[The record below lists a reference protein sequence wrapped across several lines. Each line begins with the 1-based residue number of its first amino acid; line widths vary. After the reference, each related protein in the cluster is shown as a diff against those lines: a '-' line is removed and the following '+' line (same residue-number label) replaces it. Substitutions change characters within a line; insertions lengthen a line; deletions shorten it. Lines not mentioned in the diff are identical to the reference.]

1 MSKVFRLYKNGDNT
15 FTDWHESASFPYNSE
30 NRDGKNG
37 IDDPAGA
44 SAKNEITSIPSP
56 FARID
61 LVKTAFVRVC
71 QPDVETKKVNLDGN
85 TIFHKMVSDTLD
97 VGEIFFNIS
106 KYSDK
111 IEIIKWDASA
121 MIPLLE
127 NSDKEGHCYLADA
140 LRKYMVS
147 DAKAYNFNQL
157 QDIYILN
164 YKNGL
169 NELDIIGATSPRTIF
184 FSTANRL
191 EDVSKEIN
199 FGQDRPFDSDF
210 QPLYKRDKDYIKAW
224 FVLAKSIPDFADLFP
239 EVYEYLQ
246 MTLKMLDVNFRNE
259 LKGVTNSDP
268 LASSNIQVSINQQ
281 TNIVEVLGY
290 PILKKLD
297 QPIKGSDF
305 EIVSTAQLSHMPLVL
320 PVESGNMYANLH
332 YTTAMWG
339 KENRAEY
346 FDVQDDLSQR
356 SLPNDGTLYPYLTI
370 GDFLEDT
377 IIQVPHTLNKS
388 SFFNG
393 NYDGPSNAKTSYLLP
408 LKRRFF
414 EFFSTEELLT
424 PFADGSSMIKMENIN
439 DMSVK
444 VYLRVPI
451 KGKGNVKFVEYTRI
465 YYGGGNAV
473 DSSRNQGAI
482 VDVDF
487 TGFIM
492 PNVKFSEPKD
502 AIYKVGCVSTFKRKY
517 QFSFFKGVTA
527 LDVTSECRNKNGE
540 STYKAQT
547 YTLEKD
553 NFDYI
558 VFTDANEHRGVLIP
572 MFDKQRSTEQFKFA
586 VDLGTSNTHVEVL
599 KNGVLEPHAL
609 TYGEKD
615 CPLTKMFII
624 DSTSII
630 KTDLL
635 EQDDLEEY
643 DFLPFVLGEDSMF
656 KFPTRTVLSHAK
668 GVDWNNVILPY
679 ELVNIPFAYNK
690 RVNLEYNDTPKDNI
704 KWGKGQEQRYI
715 SVFIDCLMLLLRN
728 KVIMNG
734 GNLQQTDITWFYPIS
749 MSPKRVNLIR
759 TTWNAAY
766 RKYFGNGATNSMTES
781 AAPIQYF
788 FRQNATATSLVSI
801 DIGGGTTDIAFAKD
815 GDLQNV
821 TSFKFAS
828 NDLFE
833 SSLDA
838 SLHNGIIDYFKKIV
852 EDKIKDIGELKKILD
867 SNTKPSNIASFFFSL
882 PENPAAANLDR
893 SVIDFDSLLC
903 EDENFKI
910 VFIIF
915 YTAIIY
921 HIAQILNLKG
931 MPMPR
936 HISFSGNGSK
946 ILRVITPDDRL
957 LAKFTCKIF
966 QLLNVDRTDGKL
978 EILGLGD
985 NASSPKQAT
994 CKGALVTNHPLDE
1007 DRDKVVIL
1015 KGDGTSFVDSDD
1027 TYDSIDANYISKTK
1041 VAVEK
1046 FFEFTLGK
1054 LNKEFNFDENF
1065 GVTPESLALAK
1076 EVYADDLDTFISRG
1090 MTLAKEDSNGQE
1102 RISETL
1108 FFYPIKGVMNVL
1120 SGAIDKSLTN
1130 ERN

>member
-15 FTDWHESASFPYNSE
+15 FTDWHESASFPYSSE

-37 IDDPAGA
+37 IDDPDGA
-44 SAKNEITSIPSP
+44 SSKNEITSIPSP

-71 QPDVETKKVNLDGN
+71 QPDVNTKKINLDGN

-97 VGEIFFNIS
+97 VGEIFFNID

-111 IEIIKWDASA
+111 IEIVKWDSVA
-121 MIPLLE
+121 MISLLE
-127 NSDKEGHCYLADA
+127 NSDKEGHRYLADA

-224 FVLAKSIPDFADLFP
+224 FVLAKSIPDFAGLFP

-246 MTLKMLDVNFRNE
+246 MTLNNLNVNFRNE
-259 LKGVTNSDP
+259 LKGLTNSDP
-268 LASSNIQVSINQQ
+268 LATSNIQVSVNQQ
-281 TNIVEVLGY
+281 TNIVEVLGF
-290 PILKKLD
+290 PILKKLNE
-297 QPIKGSDF
+297 PIKGSDF
-305 EIVSTAQLSHMPLVL
+305 EIISKVQLEQMPLVL

-332 YTTAMWG
+332 YTTALWG
-339 KENRAEY
+339 KDNRAEY
-346 FDVQDDLSQR
+346 FEEQEDLSQR
-356 SLPNDGTLYPYLTI
+356 RLPNDGTLYPYLTI

-414 EFFSTEELLT
+414 EFFSVEDLFT
-424 PFADGSSMIKMENIN
+424 PFADGASMIKMENIN

-451 KGKGNVKFVEYTRI
+451 KGKGNIKSVEYSKI

-473 DSSRNQGAI
+473 DTSRNQGAI
-482 VDVDF
+482 VDADF

-492 PNVKFSEPKD
+492 PNVKFTDPKD
-502 AIYKVGCVSTFKRKY
+502 AIYKVGCVSTFKRNY
-517 QFSFFKGVTA
+517 QFSFFKDVTA

-558 VFTDANEHRGVLIP
+558 VFTDANEHRGILIP

-599 KNGVLEPHAL
+599 KNGELEPHAL

-615 CPLTKMFII
+615 SPLTKMFVI
-624 DSTSII
+624 DSSSII

-715 SVFIDCLMLLLRN
+715 SVFIDCLMSLLRN

-781 AAPIQYF
+781 SAPIQYF

-893 SVIDFDSLLC
+893 SVIDFDSLLG

-1046 FFEFTLGK
+1046 FFEFTLSK

-1120 SGAIDKSLTN
+1120 SGAINNSLTN
-1130 ERN
+1130 E

>member
-15 FTDWHESASFPYNSE
+15 FTDWHESASFPYSSE

-37 IDDPAGA
+37 IDDPDGA
-44 SAKNEITSIPSP
+44 SSKNEITSIPSP

-71 QPDVETKKVNLDGN
+71 QPDVNTKKINLDGN

-97 VGEIFFNIS
+97 VGEIFFNID

-111 IEIIKWDASA
+111 IEIVKWDSVA
-121 MIPLLE
+121 MISLLE
-127 NSDKEGHCYLADA
+127 NSDKEGHRYLADA

-224 FVLAKSIPDFADLFP
+224 FVLAKSIPDFAGLFP

-246 MTLKMLDVNFRNE
+246 MTLNKLNVNFRNE

-290 PILKKLD
+290 PILKKLNE
-297 QPIKGSDF
+297 PIKGSDF
-305 EIVSTAQLSHMPLVL
+305 EIVSKVQLEQMPLVL

-332 YTTAMWG
+332 YTTALWG
-339 KENRAEY
+339 KDNRAEY
-346 FDVQDDLSQR
+346 FEEQEDLSQR
-356 SLPNDGTLYPYLTI
+356 RLPNDGTLYPYLTI

-414 EFFSTEELLT
+414 EFFSVEDLFT
-424 PFADGSSMIKMENIN
+424 PFADGASMIKMENIN

-451 KGKGNVKFVEYTRI
+451 KGKGNIKSVEYSKI

-473 DSSRNQGAI
+473 DTSRNQGAI
-482 VDVDF
+482 VDADF

-492 PNVKFSEPKD
+492 PNVKFTDPKD
-502 AIYKVGCVSTFKRKY
+502 AIYKVGCVSTFKRNY
-517 QFSFFKGVTA
+517 QFSFFKDVTA

-558 VFTDANEHRGVLIP
+558 VFTDANEHRGILIP

-599 KNGVLEPHAL
+599 KNGEQEPHAL

-615 CPLTKMFII
+615 SPLTKMFVI
-624 DSTSII
+624 DSSSII

-781 AAPIQYF
+781 SAPIQYF

-893 SVIDFDSLLC
+893 SVIDFDSLLG

-1046 FFEFTLGK
+1046 FFEFTLSK

-1120 SGAIDKSLTN
+1120 SGAINNSLTN
-1130 ERN
+1130 E

>member
-15 FTDWHESASFPYNSE
+15 FTDWHESASFPYSSE

-37 IDDPAGA
+37 IDDPDGA
-44 SAKNEITSIPSP
+44 SSKNEITSIPSP

-71 QPDVETKKVNLDGN
+71 QPDVNTKKINLDGN

-97 VGEIFFNIS
+97 VGEIFFNID

-111 IEIIKWDASA
+111 IEIVKWDSVA
-121 MIPLLE
+121 MISLLE
-127 NSDKEGHCYLADA
+127 NSDKEGHRYLADA

-184 FSTANRL
+184 FSTANKL

-210 QPLYKRDKDYIKAW
+210 QPLYKRDKEYVKAW
-224 FVLAKSIPDFADLFP
+224 FVLSKSIPGFAGLFP

-246 MTLKMLDVNFRNE
+246 ATLKMLDIDFRNE
-259 LKGVTNSDP
+259 LKGLTNSDP
-268 LASSNIQVSINQQ
+268 LAKSNIQVSVNHQ

-290 PILKKLD
+290 PILKKLNE
-297 QPIKGSDF
+297 PIKGSDF
-305 EIVSTAQLSHMPLVL
+305 EIVSKVQLEQMPLVL

-332 YTTAMWG
+332 YTTALWG
-339 KENRAEY
+339 KDNRAGY
-346 FDVQDDLSQR
+346 FDKQDDLNLR
-356 SLPNDGTLYPYLTI
+356 RLPNDGAIYPYLTI

-377 IIQVPHTLNKS
+377 IIQVPHSLNKK
-388 SFFNG
+388 SFFDG
-393 NYDGPSNAKTSYLLP
+393 NYDGTPNVEKSYLLP

-414 EFFSTEELLT
+414 EFFSSVDLQNPLV
-424 PFADGSSMIKMENIN
+424 DGSPMIKMENIN

-444 VYLRVPI
+444 VYLRIPI
-451 KGKGNVKFVEYTRI
+451 KGNSNVKYVEYTKL
-465 YYGGGNAV
+465 YYGEGNAANP
-473 DSSRNQGAI
+473 SRNEGAI
-482 VDVDF
+482 VEADF
-487 TGFIM
+487 TGFLM
-492 PNVKFSEPKD
+492 PNVMFANPNE
-502 AIYKVGCVSTFKRKY
+502 ALYKIGCVSTYSRKF
-517 QFSFFKGVTA
+517 QFSFYKGVNK
-527 LDVTSECRNKNGE
+527 LSVTHACRNKNGE
-540 STYKAQT
+540 DFYKAVT
-547 YTLEKD
+547 YTLYKE

-558 VFTDANEHRGVLIP
+558 VLTDANNNQGVLVPI
-572 MFDKQRSTEQFKFA
+572 FAQQRGTEQFKFA
-586 VDLGTSNTHVEVL
+586 VDLGTSNTHVEVM
-599 KNGVLEPHAL
+599 KNGDLEPHTFA
-609 TYGEKD
+609 YDVKD
-615 CPLTKMFII
+615 SPMVKMFE
-624 DSTSII
+624 TSPNAIQNF
-630 KTDLL
+630 LQVH
-635 EQDDLEEY
+635 EELEEY
-643 DFLPFVLGEDSMF
+643 DFLPFILGEESMF

-690 RVNLEYNDTPKDNI
+690 RMSNAYNDTPKDNI

-715 SVFIDCLMLLLRN
+715 SVFIDCLMLMLRN
-728 KVIMNG
+728 KVVMNG
-734 GNLQQTDITWFYPIS
+734 GNLQQTDITCFYPIS

-759 TTWNAAY
+759 TTWNNAY
-766 RKYFGNGATNSMTES
+766 HKYFGNGTTKSMTES
-781 AAPIQYF
+781 SAPIQYF
-788 FRQNATATSLVSI
+788 FRQNATATNLVSI
-801 DIGGGTTDIAFAKD
+801 DIGGGTTDIAFAKN
-815 GDLQNV
+815 GELQNV

-833 SSLDA
+833 SSLDE
-838 SLHNGIIDYFKKIV
+838 SLHNGIIDYFKKVV
-852 EDKIKDIGELKKILD
+852 EDKIKDIDELKKILD
-867 SNTKPSNIASFFFSL
+867 TNTKPSNIASFFFSL

-893 SVIDFDSLLC
+893 SVIDFDVLLRD
-903 EDENFKI
+903 DENFKI

-921 HIAQILNLKG
+921 HIAQILKLKS

-946 ILRVITPDDRL
+946 ILRVITPENRL

-966 QLLNVDRTDGKL
+966 QLLSVDGTEGKL

-985 NASSPKQAT
+985 AASSPKQAT
-994 CKGALVTNHPLDE
+994 CKGALVTNQPLDE

-1015 KGDGTSFVDSDD
+1015 KGDGTSFVGNDD
-1027 TYDSIDANYISKTK
+1027 TYDSINANYISKTK
-1041 VAVEK
+1041 EAVEK
-1046 FFEFTLGK
+1046 FFEFALDK

-1065 GVTPESLALAK
+1065 GVTPESLSLAK
-1076 EVYADDLDTFISRG
+1076 DVCKDDIDTFINRG

-1120 SGAIDKSLTN
+1120 SGVINKSLTN
-1130 ERN
+1130 EDN

>member
-1 MSKVFRLYKNGDNT
+1 M
-15 FTDWHESASFPYNSE
+15 
-30 NRDGKNG
+30 
-37 IDDPAGA
+37 
-44 SAKNEITSIPSP
+44 
-56 FARID
+56 
-61 LVKTAFVRVC
+61 
-71 QPDVETKKVNLDGN
+71 
-85 TIFHKMVSDTLD
+85 
-97 VGEIFFNIS
+97 
-106 KYSDK
+106 
-111 IEIIKWDASA
+111 
-121 MIPLLE
+121 
-127 NSDKEGHCYLADA
+127 
-140 LRKYMVS
+140 
-147 DAKAYNFNQL
+147 
-157 QDIYILN
+157 
-164 YKNGL
+164 
-169 NELDIIGATSPRTIF
+169 
-184 FSTANRL
+184 
-191 EDVSKEIN
+191 
-199 FGQDRPFDSDF
+199 
-210 QPLYKRDKDYIKAW
+210 
-224 FVLAKSIPDFADLFP
+224 
-239 EVYEYLQ
+239 
-246 MTLKMLDVNFRNE
+246 
-259 LKGVTNSDP
+259 
-268 LASSNIQVSINQQ
+268 
-281 TNIVEVLGY
+281 
-290 PILKKLD
+290 
-297 QPIKGSDF
+297 
-305 EIVSTAQLSHMPLVL
+305 
-320 PVESGNMYANLH
+320 
-332 YTTAMWG
+332 
-339 KENRAEY
+339 
-346 FDVQDDLSQR
+346 QR
-356 SLPNDGTLYPYLTI
+356 
-370 GDFLEDT
+370 
-377 IIQVPHTLNKS
+377 
-388 SFFNG
+388 
-393 NYDGPSNAKTSYLLP
+393 
-408 LKRRFF
+408 
-414 EFFSTEELLT
+414 
-424 PFADGSSMIKMENIN
+424 
-439 DMSVK
+439 
-444 VYLRVPI
+444 
-451 KGKGNVKFVEYTRI
+451 
-465 YYGGGNAV
+465 GG
-473 DSSRNQGAI
+473 
-482 VDVDF
+482 
-487 TGFIM
+487 
-492 PNVKFSEPKD
+492 
-502 AIYKVGCVSTFKRKY
+502 
-517 QFSFFKGVTA
+517 
-527 LDVTSECRNKNGE
+527 
-540 STYKAQT
+540 
-547 YTLEKD
+547 
-553 NFDYI
+553 
-558 VFTDANEHRGVLIP
+558 
-572 MFDKQRSTEQFKFA
+572 
-586 VDLGTSNTHVEVL
+586 
-599 KNGVLEPHAL
+599 
-609 TYGEKD
+609 
-615 CPLTKMFII
+615 
-624 DSTSII
+624 
-630 KTDLL
+630 
-635 EQDDLEEY
+635 
-643 DFLPFVLGEDSMF
+643 
-656 KFPTRTVLSHAK
+656 
-668 GVDWNNVILPY
+668 DWNNVILPY

-838 SLHNGIIDYFKKIV
+838 SLHNGIIDYFK
-852 EDKIKDIGELKKILD
+852 
-867 SNTKPSNIASFFFSL
+867 
-882 PENPAAANLDR
+882 
-893 SVIDFDSLLC
+893 
-903 EDENFKI
+903 I

-966 QLLNVDRTDGKL
+966 QLLNVERTDGKL

-1120 SGAIDKSLTN
+1120 SGAINNSLTN
-1130 ERN
+1130 E

>member
-15 FTDWHESASFPYNSE
+15 FTDWHESASFPYSSE

-37 IDDPAGA
+37 IDDPDGA
-44 SAKNEITSIPSP
+44 SSKNEITSIPSP

-71 QPDVETKKVNLDGN
+71 QPDVNTQKINLDGN

-97 VGEIFFNIS
+97 VGEIFFNID

-111 IEIIKWDASA
+111 IEIVKWDSVA
-121 MIPLLE
+121 MISLLE
-127 NSDKEGHCYLADA
+127 NSDKEGHRYLADA

-246 MTLKMLDVNFRNE
+246 MTLKKLDVNFRNE
-259 LKGVTNSDP
+259 LKGLTSSDP
-268 LASSNIQVSINQQ
+268 LAKSNIQVSVNQQ

-290 PILKKLD
+290 PILKKLNE
-297 QPIKGSDF
+297 PIKGSDF
-305 EIVSTAQLSHMPLVL
+305 EIVSKVQLEQMPLVL

-332 YTTAMWG
+332 YTTALWG

-346 FDVQDDLSQR
+346 FEEQDDLSQR
-356 SLPNDGTLYPYLTI
+356 RLPNDGTLYPYLTI

-414 EFFSTEELLT
+414 EFFSTEDLFT

-451 KGKGNVKFVEYTRI
+451 KGKGNIKFVEYSKI

-473 DSSRNQGAI
+473 DTSRNQGAI
-482 VDVDF
+482 VDADF

-492 PNVKFSEPKD
+492 PNVKFTEPKD

-517 QFSFFKGVTA
+517 QFSFFKGITA

-558 VFTDANEHRGVLIP
+558 VFTDANEHRGILIP

-599 KNGVLEPHAL
+599 KNGELEPHAL

-615 CPLTKMFII
+615 SPLTKMFVI
-624 DSTSII
+624 DSSSII

-766 RKYFGNGATNSMTES
+766 RKYFGNGATSSMTES
-781 AAPIQYF
+781 SAPIQYF

-893 SVIDFDSLLC
+893 SVIDFDSLLG

-1041 VAVEK
+1041 GAVEK
-1046 FFEFTLGK
+1046 FFEFTLDK

-1120 SGAIDKSLTN
+1120 SGAINNSLTN
-1130 ERN
+1130 E

>member
-37 IDDPAGA
+37 IDDPEGA
-44 SAKNEITSIPSP
+44 SSKNEITSIPSP

-71 QPDVETKKVNLDGN
+71 QPDLATKRVNLEGD

-97 VGEIFFNIS
+97 VGEIFFNID
-106 KYSDK
+106 KYSNQ
-111 IEIIKWDASA
+111 IEIIKWDSSA
-121 MIPLLE
+121 MISLLE
-127 NSDKEGHCYLADA
+127 NSDKDGHHYLADA

-147 DAKAYNFNQL
+147 DAKAYNFDKL

-184 FSTANRL
+184 FSTANKL

-210 QPLYKRDKDYIKAW
+210 QPLYKRDKEYVKAW
-224 FVLAKSIPDFADLFP
+224 FVLSKSIPDFADLFP

-246 MTLKMLDVNFRNE
+246 ATLKMLPVDLRNE
-259 LKGVTNSDP
+259 LKGLTNSNP
-268 LASSNIQVSINQQ
+268 LASNTIQVSVNQQ

-290 PILKKLD
+290 PIFKKLN

-305 EIVSTAQLSHMPLVL
+305 EIMSKVQMTNMPLVL

-332 YTTAMWG
+332 YTTAPWG
-339 KENRAEY
+339 KNNRADY
-346 FDVQDDLSQR
+346 FDKQNDLNQR
-356 SLPNDGTLYPYLTI
+356 RLPNDGTVYPYLTI

-377 IIQVPHTLNKS
+377 IIQIPHTLNNHA
-388 SFFNG
+388 FWDG
-393 NYDGPSNAKTSYLLP
+393 NYDGQTGVKKSYLLP
-408 LKRRFF
+408 LKQRFF
-414 EFFSTEELLT
+414 EFFSVEDLQT
-424 PFADGSSMIKMENIN
+424 PFSDGSSMMKMENIN

-444 VYLRVPI
+444 VYLRIPI
-451 KGKGNVKFVEYTRI
+451 KGNGSVKFVEYPKI
-465 YYGGGNAV
+465 YYGAGNAA
-473 DSSRNQGAI
+473 DASRNQGSI
-482 VDVDF
+482 VEADF

-492 PNVKFSEPKD
+492 PNVKFTDSND
-502 AIYKVGCVSTFKRKY
+502 ALYKIGCVSTFKRNY
-517 QFSFFKGVTA
+517 QFSFYEGVNQQKATN
-527 LDVTSECRNKNGE
+527 DCRNKNGE
-540 STYKAQT
+540 YAYKAVT
-547 YTLEKD
+547 YTLDKQ

-558 VFTDANEHRGVLIP
+558 VFADAYGNRGVLVP
-572 MFDKQRSTEQFKFA
+572 MFAPQRSTEQFKFA
-586 VDLGTSNTHVEVL
+586 VDLGTSNTHIEVI
-599 KNGVLEPHAL
+599 KNGELEPHAL
-609 TYGEKD
+609 AYGQKD
-615 CPLTKMFII
+615 SPMVKMFV
-624 DSTSII
+624 TSSNDIFN
-630 KTDLL
+630 DLL
-635 EQDDLEEY
+635 EQEGLEEY

-656 KFPTRTVLSHAK
+656 KFPTRTVLSYAK

-690 RVNLEYNDTPKDNI
+690 RVANDYNDSPQDNI
-704 KWGKGQEQRYI
+704 KWGKGQAQRYI
-715 SVFIDCLMLLLRN
+715 SVFIDCLMLMLRN

-734 GNLQQTDITWFYPIS
+734 GNLLQTDITWFYPIS

-759 TTWNAAY
+759 TTWNTAY
-766 RKYFGNGATNSMTES
+766 RKYFGNGATKSMTES
-781 AAPIQYF
+781 SAPIQYF
-788 FRQNATATSLVSI
+788 FRQNATATNLVSI

-838 SLHNGIIDYFKKIV
+838 SLHNGIIDYFKKVV
-852 EDKIKDIGELKKILD
+852 EDKIKDIDELKKILD
-867 SNTKPSNIASFFFSL
+867 TNTKPSNIASFFFSL
-882 PENPAAANLDR
+882 PDNPAAANLDR
-893 SVIDFDSLLC
+893 SVIDFDVLLSD
-903 EDENFKI
+903 DENFKI

-921 HIAQILNLKG
+921 HIAQILRLKN
-931 MPMPR
+931 MTMPR

-946 ILRVITPDDRL
+946 ILRVITPDDKL
-957 LAKFTCKIF
+957 LAKFTSKIF
-966 QLLNVDRTDGKL
+966 QLLNVDGTDGKL

-985 NASSPKQAT
+985 MSSSPKQAT

-1015 KGDGTSFVDSDD
+1015 KGDGTSFVSNDD
-1027 TYDSIDANYISKTK
+1027 TYDSIDAAYIDKTK
-1041 VAVEK
+1041 VAVEN
-1046 FFEFTLGK
+1046 FFEFAFYK

-1076 EVYADDLDTFISRG
+1076 DVCRDDLDTFINRG
-1090 MTLAKEDSNGQE
+1090 ITLAKEDSNGQE
-1102 RISETL
+1102 KISETT

-1120 SGAIDKSLTN
+1120 SEAINNSLMN
-1130 ERN
+1130 EKN

>member
-15 FTDWHESASFPYNSE
+15 FTDWHESASFPYSSE

-37 IDDPAGA
+37 IDDPDGA
-44 SAKNEITSIPSP
+44 SSKNEITSIPSP

-71 QPDVETKKVNLDGN
+71 QPDVNTKKINLDGN

-97 VGEIFFNIS
+97 VGEIFFNID

-111 IEIIKWDASA
+111 IEIVKWDSVA
-121 MIPLLE
+121 MISLLE
-127 NSDKEGHCYLADA
+127 NSDKEGHRYLADA

-224 FVLAKSIPDFADLFP
+224 FVLAKSIPDFAGLFP

-246 MTLKMLDVNFRNE
+246 MTLNNLNVNFRNE
-259 LKGVTNSDP
+259 LKGLTNSDP
-268 LASSNIQVSINQQ
+268 LATSNIQVSVNQQ
-281 TNIVEVLGY
+281 TNIVEVLGF
-290 PILKKLD
+290 PILKKLNE
-297 QPIKGSDF
+297 PIKGSDF
-305 EIVSTAQLSHMPLVL
+305 EIISKVQLEQMPLVL

-332 YTTAMWG
+332 YTTALWG
-339 KENRAEY
+339 KDNRAEY
-346 FDVQDDLSQR
+346 FEEQEDLSQR
-356 SLPNDGTLYPYLTI
+356 RLPNDGTLYPYLTI

-414 EFFSTEELLT
+414 EFFSVEDLFT
-424 PFADGSSMIKMENIN
+424 PFADGASMIKMENIN

-451 KGKGNVKFVEYTRI
+451 KGKGNIKSVEYSKI

-473 DSSRNQGAI
+473 DTSRNQGAI
-482 VDVDF
+482 VDADF

-492 PNVKFSEPKD
+492 PNVKFTDPKD
-502 AIYKVGCVSTFKRKY
+502 AIYKVGCVSTFKRNY
-517 QFSFFKGVTA
+517 QFSFFKDVTA

-558 VFTDANEHRGVLIP
+558 VFTDANEHRGILIP

-599 KNGVLEPHAL
+599 KNGELEPHAL

-615 CPLTKMFII
+615 SPLTKMFVI
-624 DSTSII
+624 DSSSII

-781 AAPIQYF
+781 SAPIQYF

-893 SVIDFDSLLC
+893 SVIDFDSLLG

-1046 FFEFTLGK
+1046 FFEFTLSK

-1120 SGAIDKSLTN
+1120 SGAINNSLTN
-1130 ERN
+1130 E

>member
-15 FTDWHESASFPYNSE
+15 FTDWHESASFPYSSE

-37 IDDPAGA
+37 IDDPDGA
-44 SAKNEITSIPSP
+44 SSKNEITSIPSP

-71 QPDVETKKVNLDGN
+71 QPDVNTQKINLDGN

-97 VGEIFFNIS
+97 VGEIFFNID

-111 IEIIKWDASA
+111 IEIVKWDSVA
-121 MIPLLE
+121 MISLLE
-127 NSDKEGHCYLADA
+127 NSDKEGHRYLADA

-224 FVLAKSIPDFADLFP
+224 FVLAKSIPDFAGLFP

-246 MTLKMLDVNFRNE
+246 MTLNNLNVNFRNE
-259 LKGVTNSDP
+259 LKGLTNSDP
-268 LASSNIQVSINQQ
+268 LATSNIQVSVNQQ
-281 TNIVEVLGY
+281 TNIVEVLGF
-290 PILKKLD
+290 PILKKLNE
-297 QPIKGSDF
+297 PIKGSDF
-305 EIVSTAQLSHMPLVL
+305 EIISKVQLEQMPLVL

-332 YTTAMWG
+332 YTTALWG
-339 KENRAEY
+339 KDNRAEY
-346 FDVQDDLSQR
+346 FEEQEDLSQR
-356 SLPNDGTLYPYLTI
+356 RLPNDGTLYPYLTI

-414 EFFSTEELLT
+414 EFFSVEDLFT
-424 PFADGSSMIKMENIN
+424 PFADGASMIKMENIN

-451 KGKGNVKFVEYTRI
+451 KGKGNIKSVEYSKI

-473 DSSRNQGAI
+473 DTSRNQGAI
-482 VDVDF
+482 VDADF

-492 PNVKFSEPKD
+492 PNVKFTDPKD
-502 AIYKVGCVSTFKRKY
+502 AIYKVGCVSTFKRNY
-517 QFSFFKGVTA
+517 QFSFFKDVTA

-558 VFTDANEHRGVLIP
+558 VFTDANEHRGILIP

-599 KNGVLEPHAL
+599 KNGELEPHAL

-615 CPLTKMFII
+615 SPLTKMFVI
-624 DSTSII
+624 DSSSII

-781 AAPIQYF
+781 SAPIQYF

-893 SVIDFDSLLC
+893 SVIDFDSLLG

-1046 FFEFTLGK
+1046 FFEFTLSK

-1120 SGAIDKSLTN
+1120 SGAINNSLTN
-1130 ERN
+1130 E